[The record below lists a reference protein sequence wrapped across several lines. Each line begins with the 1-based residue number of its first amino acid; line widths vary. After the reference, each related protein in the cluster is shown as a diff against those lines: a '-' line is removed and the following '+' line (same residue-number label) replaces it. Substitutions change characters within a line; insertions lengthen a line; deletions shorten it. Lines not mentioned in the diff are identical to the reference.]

1 MNPHSSKKLLVAG
14 AAGFIGSNFVRVAL
28 RRGYS
33 VVGVDALTYAG
44 HRENLEG
51 VQEGSSF
58 RFVQGDMGDRTL
70 VAELLRVEHPAAI
83 VNFAA
88 ETHVDRSI
96 HDPLR
101 FVENNV
107 LATARFLEEVRI
119 FWHGLGGVNA
129 ADQAAFRFLQVSTD
143 EVYGS
148 LGEAGLFSETSPL
161 DPSSPYSASKAAADH
176 LVFAWA
182 KTYGLPVLV
191 TRCSNNY
198 GPYQW
203 PEKLIPRLIQN
214 ALAGLPLPIYG
225 DGQHVRDWIHVE
237 DHCAGVLLAL
247 EKGKTRHAY
256 CFGGHREE
264 KNLEL
269 ARKLCRILDELKPRD
284 DGTSYCD
291 LITFVADRPGH
302 DFRYAVDDSFAKRE
316 LGYHPHFSFEEG
328 LRQTV
333 RWYLDHQDWAQ
344 KVT

>member
-1 MNPHSSKKLLVAG
+1 MTSSAPRKLLVAG
-14 AAGFIGSNFVRVAL
+14 AAGFIGSNFVRYAL
-28 RRGYS
+28 SRGYA
-33 VVGVDALTYAG
+33 VVGLDALTYAG
-44 HRENLEG
+44 HRESLAG
-51 VQEGSSF
+51 LPAGASF
-58 RFVQGDMGDRTL
+58 TFHVGDIGDRTL
-70 VAELLRVEHPAAI
+70 VATLLRRERPAAI
-83 VNFAA
+83 LNFAA

-107 LATARFLEEVRI
+107 LATARFLEEARSYWSGI
-119 FWHGLGGVNA
+119 
-129 ADQAAFRFLQVSTD
+129 ADERARSAFRFLQVSTD

-148 LGEAGLFSETSPL
+148 LGPTGLFSEASPL

-176 LVFAWA
+176 LVFAWE
-182 KTYGLPVLV
+182 KTYGLPVVV
-191 TRCSNNY
+191 TRCTNNY

-214 ALAGLPLPIYG
+214 AVAGLELPIYG

-247 EKGKTRHAY
+247 EKGATRRAY

-269 ARKLCRILDELKPRD
+269 ARRLCRILDELQPRS
-284 DGTSYCD
+284 DGRSYSEQ
-291 LITFVADRPGH
+291 IAFVADRPGH
-302 DFRYAVDDSFAKRE
+302 DFRYAVDDSLAKRE
-316 LGYHPHFSFEEG
+316 LGYEPRFSFDEG

-333 RWYLDHQDWAQ
+333 RWYLDHQDWVK